1 MKIVFV
7 LLLLVAPLVSTTRSQ
22 APDRSQQLGTPSD
35 SQNKT
40 ICVVGNVLKP
50 SRFPFRKGIT
60 VTKAIEEAGGIPPD
74 SKSKKVRVYS
84 QTTED
89 VIRIFDIDLGVV
101 RKKPY
106 MDLELQSFDIVE
118 VAFGKKDK
126 IPKAVP
132 NPCFSQPLKG
142 IH

>member
-1 MKIVFV
+1 MKAIFV
-7 LLLLVAPLVSTTRSQ
+7 LLLLLAPLVSATRSQ
-22 APDRSQQLGTPSD
+22 APDRSQQSDTPSD
-35 SQNKT
+35 SKDKT
-40 ICVVGNVLKP
+40 ICIVGNVLKP
-50 SRFPFRKGIT
+50 ARLPFRKGIT
-60 VTKAIEEAGGIPPD
+60 VTKAIQEAGGIPTD

-89 VIRIFDIDLGVV
+89 VVRIIYVDLDIV

-118 VAFGKKDK
+118 VLFSKKDK
-126 IPKAVP
+126 IPKVLP